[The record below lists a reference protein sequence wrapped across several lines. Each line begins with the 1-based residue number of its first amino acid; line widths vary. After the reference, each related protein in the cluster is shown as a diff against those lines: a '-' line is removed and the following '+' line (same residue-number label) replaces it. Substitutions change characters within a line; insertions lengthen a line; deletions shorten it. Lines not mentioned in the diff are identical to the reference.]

1 MVVHP
6 VKTAKILPGKQDI
19 YEVLD
24 DSITKLGEESVVV
37 ITSKIIALCE
47 NRVEPVDGTDKEEL
61 IRRES
66 DYYLPATI
74 SKYGY
79 HFTIARNTL
88 ISVAGIDESNSGG
101 DYYVLWPKD
110 PQKSANEIR
119 HYLKDKFC
127 LKKLGVVITD
137 STSMPMRRGTLGIPI
152 GYSGFSATNNYVGTP
167 DLFGR
172 DFTVSHGGIAIGL
185 AAAGVL
191 AMGEGTEQTPI
202 AIVEDFPL
210 VQFQDRDPS
219 PEEISE
225 FYISR
230 EEDLYEPFINKVG
243 WRTGGQKN
251 SQH

>member
-1 MVVHP
+1 MIVRP
-6 VKTAKILPGKQDI
+6 VKTAKILPGRQDI
-19 YEVLD
+19 YSILD
-24 DSITKLGEESVVV
+24 SAITEPKEKSVVV

-47 NRVEPVDGTDKEEL
+47 NRVVHEGEIDKEEL

-79 HFTIARNTL
+79 HFTIVRNTL

-101 DYYVLWPKD
+101 DYYVLWPAD
-110 PQKSANEIR
+110 PQKSANDIR
-119 HYLKDKFC
+119 RYLKDKFG
-127 LKKLGVVITD
+127 LKELGIVITD

-152 GYSGFSATNNYVGTP
+152 GYSGFRATNNYVGTP

-172 DFTVSHGGIAIGL
+172 DFTVSHGGVAIGL

-202 AIVEDFPL
+202 AVIEDFPL
-210 VQFQDRDPS
+210 VHFKNEDPT
-219 PEEISE
+219 PEELAE
-225 FYISR
+225 LYIDPK
-230 EEDLYEPFINKVG
+230 EDLYEPFIGQADWQK
-243 WRTGGQKN
+243 GGRKK
-251 SQH
+251 